1 MFSKCIPL
9 CMNITCF
16 LNALVKE
23 ESRTSVLPARHVVIF
38 HANKYMITHLYD
50 GDNCRWYFH
59 TVYVLPVFIM
69 K

>member
-1 MFSKCIPL
+1 MFSKCIPS

-23 ESRTSVLPARHVVIF
+23 EGRISVLPARHVVIF

-50 GDNCRWYFH
+50 GVCRWYFH
-59 TVYVLPVFIM
+59 MAYVLSVFIM